1 MQFIRKHAALLTVL
15 TTLLAAL
22 AAPYLIPENP
32 DSAVFRSG
40 ALSCVLLL
48 GAAYP
53 AWEALRRADRRAL
66 VCGLTWGL
74 LLSCALGLGAELLA
88 YGGLLS
94 GMGSLLRRLAV
105 PVMAAPLL
113 GLLCARLMLATPGA
127 GDAARPARMPL
138 WGYMLILLL
147 CWLPVWLAYFPGMLN
162 YDFPG
167 EYGQHLESSY
177 TTLHPLLHSAL
188 VNAVIT
194 LGELVHSRTFGLFL
208 MTALQMALF
217 AAALAY
223 ACVFAQKRG
232 APRTL
237 LAAMTALFGVHP
249 IFSVMALSM
258 TKDTLFS
265 AAVLVLSL
273 LLWEA
278 CEEPKTFFKNRGRLA
293 LCVLTAVGTA
303 LMRNNGLFALLPML
317 LVLLIASRG
326 VRRRMAALSAACLG
340 ATLLVQLALTLVLSP
355 SGDNTSF
362 QLYSLPAQQLVRAY
376 SSGKMS
382 EADRAEL
389 KSWYVSETGLV
400 VHPHLADGAKGYLD
414 RERIG
419 TEGSAFMALWRRV
432 GKTCPKEYLEAFLL
446 LNVGS
451 WYPDDLSHS
460 TIYMDASYNDKGYLQ
475 TQEYD
480 MSQHDLHT
488 FTLLPQV
495 RDLMERICRRNR
507 YQKYPLVSL
516 LFGTATPFWAILLC
530 CALLIA
536 RKRIRL
542 LPAVSGALGLWVSYL
557 LGPCTLPRY
566 ALPLFCLAPPLLLG
580 AFLPARKEAE

>member
-1 MQFIRKHAALLTVL
+1 MQFIRKHAAPLTVL
-15 TTLLAAL
+15 TTLLAAF

-40 ALSCVLLL
+40 ALSCALLL

-53 AWEALRRADRRAL
+53 AWDALRRANRRTL
-66 VCGLTWGL
+66 VCGLIWGL
-74 LLSCALGLGAELLA
+74 LLACALGLGAELLA
-88 YGGLLS
+88 YNGLLS

-105 PVMAAPLL
+105 PVMATPLL
-113 GLLCARLMLATPGA
+113 GLLCARLMLATPGTGA
-127 GDAARPARMPL
+127 DARPARMPL

-177 TTLHPLLHSAL
+177 STLHPLLHSAL

-223 ACVFAQKRG
+223 ACVFVQWRG
-232 APRTL
+232 APRAL
-237 LAAMTALFGVHP
+237 LVAMTALFGVHP

-258 TKDTLFS
+258 TKDTLFA

-278 CEEPKTFFKNRGRLA
+278 CEEPETFFKSRGRLA

-303 LMRNNGLFALLPML
+303 LLRNNGLFALLPML
-317 LVLLIASRG
+317 LIASRG
-326 VRRRMAALSAACLG
+326 LRRRMAALSAACLG
-340 ATLLVQLALTLVLSP
+340 AALLVQLALTLALTP
-355 SGDNTSF
+355 SSDNTGF

-376 SSGKMS
+376 NSGKMS
-382 EADRAEL
+382 EADKAEL
-389 KSWYVSETGLV
+389 ESWYVSETGLV
-400 VHPHLADGAKGYLD
+400 EHPHLADGAKGYID
-414 RERIG
+414 RDRIQE
-419 TEGSAFMALWRRV
+419 EGGDFMALWRRV
-432 GKTCPKEYLEAFLL
+432 GKICAKEYLEAFLM

-480 MSQHDLHT
+480 MSQYDLHT
-488 FTLLPQV
+488 CTLLPQV

-516 LFGTATPFWAILLC
+516 LFGPATPFWAILLS

-536 RKRIRL
+536 RKRTRL
-542 LPAVSGALGLWVSYL
+542 LPAAFGALGLWISYL

-580 AFLPARKEAE
+580 AFLLPRKEAD